1 MDKRKAGILLA
12 CLLGS
17 VLLLYLGGLL
27 GQLLYNYEEWMR
39 QDGMT
44 GGVLMAELKASPLYC
59 IPYAFTASGLKSTLF
74 LLLGTGGVVL
84 YVKLHDKFGSKEYD
98 ARNFTRSKSGAYGTA
113 GWMEP
118 KDVKKVFEVAPPDKA
133 QGTILGELNGQ
144 AVCLP
149 VDTKLNRH
157 LLIFGASG
165 TMKSRA
171 VIRPY
176 LIQSVKRQES
186 VIVTDSKSEL
196 YNDMA
201 GYFIDNGYEVKVFNL
216 VDPRHSDSWNGKA
229 DLQQDTLL
237 AQV

>member
-59 IPYAFTASGLKSTLF
+59 IPYAFTASGLKGTLF

-113 GWMEP
+113 GWIEP
-118 KDVKKVFEVAPPDKA
+118 KDVKNVCEVAPPDKA

-176 LIQSVKRQES
+176 LIQSVMRQES
-186 VIVTDSKSEL
+186 VIVTDS
-196 YNDMA
+196 
-201 GYFIDNGYEVKVFNL
+201 
-216 VDPRHSDSWNGKA
+216 
-229 DLQQDTLL
+229 
-237 AQV
+237 

>member
-1 MDKRKAGILLA
+1 MDRRKAGILLA
-12 CLLGS
+12 CLLGL

-39 QDGMT
+39 QDGIT
-44 GGVLMAELKASPLYC
+44 GGLLMVEISASPLDC
-59 IPYAFTASGLKSTLF
+59 ISGAFTASGLKGTL
-74 LLLGTGGVVL
+74 LILLGIGGVIL
-84 YVKLHDKFGSKEYD
+84 YVKLHDKFGNKEYD

-118 KDVKKVFEVAPPDKA
+118 KEVKTVFEIAPPDKA
-133 QGTILGELNGQ
+133 QGTILGDLNGQ

-176 LIQSVKRQES
+176 LRQSVKR
-186 VIVTDSKSEL
+186 
-196 YNDMA
+196 
-201 GYFIDNGYEVKVFNL
+201 
-216 VDPRHSDSWNGKA
+216 
-229 DLQQDTLL
+229 
-237 AQV
+237 